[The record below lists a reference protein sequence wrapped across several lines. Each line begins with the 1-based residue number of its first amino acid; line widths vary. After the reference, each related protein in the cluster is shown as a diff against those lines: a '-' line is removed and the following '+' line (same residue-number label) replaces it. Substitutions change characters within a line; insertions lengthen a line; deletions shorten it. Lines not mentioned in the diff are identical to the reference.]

1 MPEASWPRCC
11 SACRPSAVCAAAS
24 EVPKMPKSAH
34 SSWNLS
40 SSWERL
46 GVSTAGLY
54 LGTAPDAIK
63 DNPLRRFGHFG
74 QRDRR
79 RIDRGLLCQTG
90 AETRWQMGFDRLG
103 HLANQGKSGA
113 ALDHRRDRLGPEIG
127 IEQEGR
133 AHRGPGAEH
142 PEARAQD

>member
-54 LGTAPDAIK
+54 LGTASDAIK
-63 DNPLRRFGHFG
+63 DKSLRRFGRFR
-74 QRDRR
+74 QRDHS
-79 RIDRGLLCQTG
+79 RIDCGLLCETR
-90 AETRWQMGFDRLG
+90 AETRWQMRFDRLG
-103 HLANQGKSGA
+103 HVADQGKSGA
-113 ALDHRRDRLGPEIG
+113 ALDHR
-127 IEQEGR
+127 
-133 AHRGPGAEH
+133 
-142 PEARAQD
+142 